1 MLKRLLRNNE
11 VALLGILILII
22 IFFSIF
28 SEYFFTADNLFQIS
42 AQMVE
47 LGLVTLGMS
56 IAIISGGMDLSIG
69 PMASLTTVLMA
80 LLITVNNVS
89 FWPALLITTLVLIAS
104 GLVNGFLCGVL
115 GITPMLATLGSSGL
129 FSGIALALS
138 SGNTIKVVD
147 PNLTFAQVRLF
158 GIIPYQ
164 FFVLLAA
171 ILAIVILMR
180 YTMLGR
186 RVYMIGT
193 DPTAAKFSG
202 IRSKQTI
209 FITYIISAIMA
220 LLCGLVMVSRF
231 SSARAD
237 VGDALV
243 LRSIAA
249 AVLGGVSI
257 KGGLGEPI
265 GAIIGVTIFSV
276 LANGMNMLEA
286 SPFLQQIIVGAL
298 LLLVLAFKTLK
309 NRNNSFSWITNLL
322 KLNKA

>member
-115 GITPMLATLGSSGL
+115 GITPMLATLGSS
-129 FSGIALALS
+129 ALALS